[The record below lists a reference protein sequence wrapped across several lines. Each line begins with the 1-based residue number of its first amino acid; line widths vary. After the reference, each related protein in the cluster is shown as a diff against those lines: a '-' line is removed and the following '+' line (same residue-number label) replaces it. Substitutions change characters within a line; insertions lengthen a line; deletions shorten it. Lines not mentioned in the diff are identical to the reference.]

1 MTRKHFRAI
10 ASALK
15 ESNASNATIE
25 AIVAKLW
32 GFNDRFDAGRFRVAA
47 RNES

>member
-10 ASALK
+10 ARALR

-25 AIVAKLW
+25 AIVATLW
-32 GFNDRFDAGRFRVAA
+32 GFNDRFDAVLFRVAA
-47 RNES
+47 RND